1 MDQVANH
8 LEVPHQTLEDMRD
21 NAAQAAQFL
30 KAIANESRLMILCHL
45 DGKELSVTELNQHL
59 NLSQS
64 ALSQHLAVLRRDGL
78 VSTRRASQTI
88 YYSLCGVGA
97 IQIIHTLRDMFCPD
111 A

>member
-1 MDQVANH
+1 MDQVANQ
-8 LEVPHQTLEDMRD
+8 LDISSPALEDLRD

-59 NLSQS
+59 DLSQS

-78 VSTRRASQTI
+78 VSTRRVSQTI

-97 IQIIHTLRDMFCPD
+97 MQIIHCLRDMFCPD